1 MSTLFDMKD
10 SKTDAYVAGVICLIG
25 TAIFIIVAIN
35 VGWDMTGQVLIVFG
49 LVFGILG
56 VGCFWKPEL
65 FGPIASQILKTM
77 ARNAEE
83 RNSRT
88 YEQNQQES
96 KNSPQIITK
105 GDVTITTIYGQDH
118 EKRKKRN

>member
-1 MSTLFDMKD
+1 
-10 SKTDAYVAGVICLIG
+10 
-25 TAIFIIVAIN
+25 
-35 VGWDMTGQVLIVFG
+35 MTGQVLIAFG

-65 FGPIASQILKTM
+65 FGPITSKLLENF
-77 ARNAEE
+77 ARAEE

-105 GDVTITTIYGQDH
+105 GDVTITNTSIYGHDL